1 MKKAIGWILLIV
13 LLALMAGVSYI
24 KFMYKPTEDITE
36 TPTNTE
42 TSQVIITA
50 LNEIVDN
57 FNEDTKIEE
66 YETNGTKIN
75 ATYNENSNT
84 IFVTYEDD
92 ETITYE
98 FAYDNLNLI
107 ANISNDEKNLEKF
120 KKVEE
125 ILIYAI
131 QKRLNNEENIKEDVD
146 AYLAGTKELE
156 MIKTLDTDTTT
167 TYTINITKKIGENL
181 TETQAEEQEETTKDN
196 NENTETTEDTE
207 KVEEIEE
214 E

>member
-13 LLALMAGVSYI
+13 LLALMGGVSYI
-24 KFMYKPTEDITE
+24 KFMYKPAEDITE
-36 TPTNTE
+36 APTNTS
-42 TSQVIITA
+42 TSQIIVTA
-50 LNEIVDN
+50 LNNIVDN
-57 FNEDTKIEE
+57 FNSDNKITE

-84 IFVTYEDD
+84 LFVTYESD

-107 ANISNDEKNLEKF
+107 ATVSNDEENLEKF

-131 QKRLNNEENIKEDVD
+131 QKRLENSENIKEDVD
-146 AYLAGTKELE
+146 AYLAGNKELE
-156 MIKTLDTDTTT
+156 MIKEEKNESTN
-167 TYTINITKKIGENL
+167 TYTINITKKIGENA
-181 TETQAEEQEETTKDN
+181 TEIQVEEQEETQNEST
-196 NENTETTEDTE
+196 ENTEETPEI
-207 KVEEIEE
+207 VEEIVEE
-214 E
+214 